1 MSWGLR
7 IYSCINL
14 YLNGR
19 SLYVILNY
27 MITLPKLDYK
37 YEDLEPYI
45 DKQTMELHHSKHHQG
60 YVDKL
65 NAVLAGTGWE
75 NKSLEEILKNLD
87 KLPENIRTAVRNN
100 GGGVFNHNLFFE
112 SLSPKRMDLLGKI
125 KEGLEKDFGSVEL
138 FKEEFGKAAL
148 GQFGSGWAWLM
159 SEQGKLKI
167 LATGNQDV
175 PLIGKP
181 ILALDVWE
189 HAYYLKYQNRRAE
202 YIEAWWQVINWEAVA
217 KKF

>member
-1 MSWGLR
+1 
-7 IYSCINL
+7 
-14 YLNGR
+14 
-19 SLYVILNY
+19 

-37 YEDLEPYI
+37 YEDLEPYV

-65 NAVLAGTGWE
+65 NAALTGSGWE
-75 NKSLEEILKNLD
+75 DKSLEEILKNLD
-87 KLPENIRTAVRNN
+87 KFPESIRTAVKNN

-112 SLSPKRMDLLGKI
+112 SLGPKRMDLLGKI
-125 KEGLEKDFGSVEL
+125 QEGVEKNFGSVDS

-167 LATGNQDV
+167 LTTGNQDV
-175 PLIGKP
+175 PLMGKP
-181 ILALDVWE
+181 ILNLDVWE

-202 YIEAWWQVINWEAVA
+202 YIEAWWQVVNWQKVGEKLLAV
-217 KKF
+217 